1 MALWWMVVNLCESYD
16 ELQPLNP
23 QPFNTL
29 TPQPSTFNSLNPQ
42 PSQPSTLNPQPFN
55 H

>member
-23 QPFNTL
+23 QPFN
-29 TPQPSTFNSLNPQ
+29 PLNPQ
-42 PSQPSTLNPQPFN
+42 LSTLNSLTIN
-55 H
+55 L